1 MEERERKDERGR
13 VVRGWEG
20 SREGKG
26 VGEMEKERREGGEGV
41 GKEGVGGRE
50 QGEKRGKREEESKER
65 MYVKN

>member
-26 VGEMEKERREGGEGV
+26 VGEMEKERREGGGGV
-41 GKEGVGGRE
+41 GKGGVGGRE